1 MQNCYIDTG
10 SFIIH
15 IKIEDAYKDIAND
28 IEKRFD
34 TSNYEINKLLLKIKK
49 LIVLMKDE
57 LGSKIWQNLFFLDE
71 KHFLT

>member
-49 LIVLMKDE
+49 LIALMKDE

-71 KHFLT
+71 KLFLT

>member
-34 TSNYEINKLLLKIKK
+34 TSNYEIIKLLLKIKK
-49 LIVLMKDE
+49 LIALMKDE
-57 LGSKIWQNLFFLDE
+57 LGSKI
-71 KHFLT
+71 

>member
-57 LGSKIWQNLFFLDE
+57 LGSKI
-71 KHFLT
+71 